1 MKKIKTF
8 NNIEVLSICNFIN
21 QLTPEKNDKLG
32 LKVRWA
38 IKKGNDKLAPIAKRY
53 EDFRNEIVNE
63 LQKAWFTDEKSE
75 EFMQPK
81 LDADGNPIVDA
92 DGNEVTEPMRK
103 IKDEFMDEYQAAV
116 AEANRKLQ
124 EIAEEKNDV
133 EIDTFDIDAFVEN
146 LDDDGVLTFDD
157 LTMLT
162 AFDETTNT
170 KEAE

>member
-1 MKKIKTF
+1 MKKIKVF

-38 IKKGNDKLAPIAKRY
+38 IKKGIDKLAPIAKRY
-53 EDFRNEIVNE
+53 EEFRNEIVNE
-63 LQKAWFTDEKSE
+63 LQSAWFTDEKSV

-81 LDADGNPIVDA
+81 VDADGNPVVDT
-92 DGNEVTEPMRK
+92 DGNEITEPMRK
-103 IKDEFMDEYQAAV
+103 IKEEYIDDYQAAV
-116 AEANRKLQ
+116 EEANKKLG
-124 EIAEEKNDV
+124 EIAMEKNEV
-133 EIDTFDIDAFVEN
+133 ELDTFDIDAFVEN

-162 AFDETTNT
+162 AFDEVTNV

>member
-1 MKKIKTF
+1 MKKIKSF
-8 NNIEVLSICNFIN
+8 NSLEVLTICNFIN

-32 LKVRWA
+32 LKLRWA
-38 IKKGNDKLAPIAKRY
+38 IKKGFDKLSPIAKQY

-63 LQKAWFTDEKSE
+63 LQKAYFDEEHSE

-81 LDADGNPIVDA
+81 LDAEGKPMVDA
-92 DGNEVTEPMRK
+92 DGNEVTEPMRR
-103 IKDEFMDEYQAAV
+103 IKEEFMDDYQAAV

-124 EIAEEKNDV
+124 EIAEEKNDI

-146 LDDDGVLTFDD
+146 LDDDGVLTFED

-162 AFDETTNT
+162 AFDESTNV

>member
-8 NNIEVLSICNFIN
+8 NNIEILSICNFIN

-32 LKVRWA
+32 LKIRWA
-38 IKKGNDKLAPIAKRY
+38 IKKGFDKLSPIAKRY
-53 EDFRNEIVNE
+53 EDFRNQIVNE
-63 LQKAWFTDEKSE
+63 LQAAWFDEEHSK
-75 EFMQPK
+75 EFMQAK
-81 LDADGNPIVDA
+81 VDDNGKPIVDEE
-92 DGNEVTEPMRK
+92 GNEVTEPMRK
-103 IKDEFMDEYQAAV
+103 IKDEFMDDYQAAV

-133 EIDTFDIDAFVEN
+133 ELDTFDIDAFVEN

-162 AFDETTNT
+162 AFDETTNV